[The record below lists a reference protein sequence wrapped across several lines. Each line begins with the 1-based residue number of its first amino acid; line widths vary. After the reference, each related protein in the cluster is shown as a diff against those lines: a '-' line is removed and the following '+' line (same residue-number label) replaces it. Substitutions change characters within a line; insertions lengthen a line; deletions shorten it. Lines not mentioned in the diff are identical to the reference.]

1 MKVSE
6 AIERLKSLES
16 RGHGEDELV
25 IPLMERS
32 IGRHANSTVEG
43 IHAGFDWDGGIVFVT
58 PTKSLISRGKDRD
71 VPMLLIEQ
79 VIEGRKRKCYRCSVC
94 EEIVSRQVKY
104 CPNCGQRL
112 EIL

>member
-32 IGRHANSTVEG
+32 IGRHANSTIIGVN
-43 IHAGFDWDGGIVFVT
+43 AGFDWDGGLVFVV
-58 PTKSLISRGKDRD
+58 PTKALISRRKDRD
-71 VPMLLIEQ
+71 VPMLLLEQ

-94 EEIVSRQVKY
+94 EEIVSKQVKY